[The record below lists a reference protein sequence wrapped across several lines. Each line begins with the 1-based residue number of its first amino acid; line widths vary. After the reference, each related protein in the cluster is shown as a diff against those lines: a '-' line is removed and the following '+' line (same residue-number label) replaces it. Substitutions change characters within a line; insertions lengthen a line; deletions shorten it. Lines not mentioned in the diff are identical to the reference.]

1 MRLSAKGGVCRAALF
16 LTAAAAGLGGCS
28 TATYG
33 TGEAPE
39 MAILREVT
47 GGLGGGIVGTK
58 KEESI
63 EYQPR
68 APLVLPPSGAATQL
82 PPPVEAA
89 AVADTQW
96 PGTADAGVKEARF
109 DDTAADLQAQHRRLR
124 PLAGLPRQASV
135 KTVQEGR
142 ISHAERQRQRKAFNE
157 GMAGAST
164 YGDGA
169 GAGRR
174 YLTEPPES
182 LREPAATAPA
192 EFEDIKKKNT
202 GFLGRLFGG

>member
-1 MRLSAKGGVCRAALF
+1 MRLSAKGRVCRAAVIL
-16 LTAAAAGLGGCS
+16 ASAAAGLGGCTS
-28 TATYG
+28 TYG

-47 GGLGGGIVGTK
+47 GGLGGGIVGAK
-58 KEESI
+58 KEEPI

-68 APLVLPPSGAATQL
+68 APLVLPPSGAAAQL
-82 PPPVEAA
+82 PPPVETA

-96 PGTADAGVKEARF
+96 PGTSDAGVKEARF

-124 PLAGLPRQASV
+124 PLAGLPRQGSV

-142 ISHAERQRQRKAFNE
+142 MSHAERQRQRKVFKE

-164 YGDGA
+164 YGDGTST
-169 GAGRR
+169 GRR

-192 EFEDIKKKNT
+192 EFDDIKKKNT